1 MVRELTPPLISF
13 LVRCLA
19 ATCRFRLDDRCGM
32 ASGKITRPVIWTF
45 WHNRILGVTLAK
57 DRYCHRR
64 AGSAL
69 SSPSKDG
76 AIVAGVMARFGIGS
90 VRGSSS
96 RRGAGAIRELVRVIE
111 GGGDVA
117 MTPDGPRGPVC
128 RLAPGVIKLAQ
139 VTGAPVMPV
148 FVSYSRAWRLKTWD
162 RFYIPKPF
170 STIEVRFDPLYEVVG
185 GVAASDGDGLEGE
198 RLRLERYLG
207 EGGIP
212 VDDGGCPEVI

>member
-1 MVRELTPPLISF
+1 VRELIPPLISF

-19 ATCRFRLDDRCGM
+19 ATCRLRVEDRCGIT
-32 ASGKITRPVIWTF
+32 SGRITHPVIWTF
-45 WHNRILGVTLAK
+45 WHNRIIGVTLAK
-57 DRYCHRR
+57 ARDCRHRSG
-64 AGSAL
+64 AAL

-96 RRGAGAIRELVRVIE
+96 RRGAGAVRELVKVIE
-111 GGGDVA
+111 DGGDVA
-117 MTPDGPRGPVC
+117 MTPDGPRGPVY

-148 FVSYSRAWRLKTWD
+148 FVRYSRAWKLKTWD
-162 RFYIPKPF
+162 GFRIPKPF
-170 STIEVRFDPLYEVVG
+170 STIEVCFDTLYEVVG
-185 GVAASDGDGLEGE
+185 GIAATEGDGLEGE

-207 EGGIP
+207 EGEAP
-212 VDDGGCPEVI
+212 GG